1 MRLDS
6 FLFENGYYNSRNK
19 ASEAIKRGEVF
30 INGKTVLKPSF
41 EINGD
46 EKIEISEKEKPFVS
60 LGGYK
65 LSKAVKDFSPE
76 ISGLTFVDA
85 GASTGGFT
93 DCLLRNGAKRVFCV
107 DVGVGLLDES
117 LKNNPKV
124 TVMDGTNV
132 RFLTANN
139 FDCVIDAAVADCSFI
154 SLEYILPSLFNIVKE
169 GGYVISLIKPQF
181 ELNKKTRLKNGIVRD
196 EKTRAEVIKRLY
208 DFAKDLGFSVAG
220 FTSAPEVQDKNKEY
234 LFWLVKGKAEE
245 IPFRKILE
253 NI

>member
-19 ASEAIKRGEVF
+19 ACEAIKRGEVF
-30 INGKTVLKPSF
+30 IDGKAVLKPAYDVS
-41 EINGD
+41 GT
-46 EKIEISEKEKPFVS
+46 EKIEISATEKPFVS

-107 DVGVGLLDES
+107 DVGTGLLDES

-132 RFLTANN
+132 RFLTESD

-154 SLEYILPSLFNIVKE
+154 SLEYILPSLFDIIKE
-169 GGYVISLIKPQF
+169 GGYVIALIKPQF
-181 ELNKKTRLKNGIVRD
+181 ELNKKIRLKNGIVRD
-196 EKTRAEVIKRLY
+196 EKTRAEVIGRLY
-208 DFAKDLGFSVAG
+208 DFVESLGFSVAG
-220 FTSAPEVQDKNKEY
+220 FTSAPEVHDKNKEY
-234 LFWLVKGKAEE
+234 LFWLIKGEAEKM
-245 IPFRKILE
+245 PFRKILE